1 MDYFILLRFLRMNNY
16 IKSEKKN
23 KKNESEQQSSLSIM
37 IHTKTEERT
46 ISMLKRF
53 YNISI
58 RTNTIGNLRRFN
70 SGTMAEAQD
79 NNTGPSFP
87 ITQIINEKLTN
98 FFEPTHL
105 EIINESFKHN
115 VPKNSET
122 HFKVVVVSTKF
133 EDMKLIERHRTVN
146 TILKDE
152 LKTGGVHALSIKA
165 KTPEQWS
172 KNNHVEPSPNCLGGS
187 KK

>member
-1 MDYFILLRFLRMNNY
+1 MDYFILRFLRMNNY
-16 IKSEKKN
+16 IKKSEKKN

>member
-1 MDYFILLRFLRMNNY
+1 
-16 IKSEKKN
+16 
-23 KKNESEQQSSLSIM
+23 M

-58 RTNTIGNLRRFN
+58 RTNTIGNLRRLN

-79 NNTGPSFP
+79 NNTTPSFP

>member
-1 MDYFILLRFLRMNNY
+1 MDYFILRFLRMNNY

-79 NNTGPSFP
+79 NNTPTFP

>member
-1 MDYFILLRFLRMNNY
+1 MDYFILRFLRMNNY

-79 NNTGPSFP
+79 NNTTPSFP

>member
-1 MDYFILLRFLRMNNY
+1 
-16 IKSEKKN
+16 
-23 KKNESEQQSSLSIM
+23 M

-87 ITQIINEKLTN
+87 ITQIINEKILDKFKLTLQTKTNEKKEVTNRPEPYN
-98 FFEPTHL
+98 FY
-105 EIINESFKHN
+105 NK
-115 VPKNSET
+115 
-122 HFKVVVVSTKF
+122 
-133 EDMKLIERHRTVN
+133 M
-146 TILKDE
+146 DE
-152 LKTGGVHALSIKA
+152 Y
-165 KTPEQWS
+165 
-172 KNNHVEPSPNCLGGS
+172 
-187 KK
+187 